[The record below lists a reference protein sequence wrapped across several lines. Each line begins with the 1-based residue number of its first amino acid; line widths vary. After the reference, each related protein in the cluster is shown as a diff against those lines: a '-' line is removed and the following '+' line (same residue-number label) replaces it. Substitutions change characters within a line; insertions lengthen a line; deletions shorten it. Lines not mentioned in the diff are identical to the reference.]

1 VWASTRASI
10 TWPTSPQ
17 PAEAVPGQ
25 LVLSPPIFER
35 RDLDLVMDQGGDQSA
50 RSWWPLETDLKT
62 PQPIFSDFCQMP
74 GLGRQP
80 RVVWITAA
88 QEAVVIAT
96 LVRS

>member
-1 VWASTRASI
+1 
-10 TWPTSPQ
+10 
-17 PAEAVPGQ
+17 VPGQ

-62 PQPIFSDFCQMP
+62 PQPIFSDFMP
-74 GLGRQP
+74 DAGARE
-80 RVVWITAA
+80 TAKGGMDHRR